1 MLIGRLEIREV
12 LGMMGTLAAL
22 SVAGS
27 AVQRVD
33 ADLVEVRVTP
43 MMEQPVP
50 DGLQPDRP
58 EAAILPVAPPSVAP
72 ESRLQEVRLE
82 RPEVVAPPL
91 KCPPLGEGGVRG
103 HLPNCRE
110 ILV

>member
-33 ADLVEVRVTP
+33 ADLVEVRVKP
-43 MMEQPVP
+43 SMEQPAP
-50 DGLQPDRP
+50 AALQPDRP
-58 EAAILPVAPPSVAP
+58 QAPMLRVAPPSDTPGA
-72 ESRLQEVRLE
+72 RLQEVRLE

>member
-33 ADLVEVRVTP
+33 ADLVEVRVKP
-43 MMEQPVP
+43 SMEQPAP
-50 DGLQPDRP
+50 AALQPDRP
-58 EAAILPVAPPSVAP
+58 QAPMLRIAPPSDTPGA
-72 ESRLQEVRLE
+72 RLQEVRLE

>member
-27 AVQRVD
+27 AVQLVD
-33 ADLVEVRVTP
+33 ADLVEVRGTP
-43 MMEQPVP
+43 TVEQPAP
-50 DGLQPDRP
+50 AGLQPDQP
-58 EAAILPVAPPSVAP
+58 AAVPLRVAPPSVTHG
-72 ESRLQEVRLE
+72 SRLQEVRLE

-103 HLPNCRE
+103 RLPNCRE
-110 ILV
+110 IFV

>member
-43 MMEQPVP
+43 TLEQPVP
-50 DGLQPDRP
+50 AGLQPDRP
-58 EAAILPVAPPSVAP
+58 EAAILRVSPPSVAP
-72 ESRLQEVRLE
+72 GSRLQEVRLE